1 MFQQRFNQGRIA
13 KAYLW
18 LHHCIL
24 KMDKREE
31 KRPWGGY
38 QIIDIGSSFKAKRI
52 WVKLGHRL
60 SYQKHLQRS
69 EHWVLIE
76 GKAKVTLDG
85 NEILLKAGQA
95 IDIPQ
100 GSAHRIE
107 NIGEN
112 PLSLIEIQMGKNLS
126 ENDVIRLEDDY
137 GRAGHPLK
145 GGSP

>member
-1 MFQQRFNQGRIA
+1 MFQQRFNQGRIV

-18 LHHCIL
+18 LYHRIL
-24 KMDKREE
+24 EKEKKEE

-38 QIIDIGSSFKAKRI
+38 RILETGPSFKAKRI
-52 WVKLGHRL
+52 WVEPGHRL

-69 EHWVLIE
+69 EHWVLIG

-85 NEILLKAGQA
+85 NEIFLKAGEA

-100 GSAHRIE
+100 DSAHRIE
-107 NIGEN
+107 NISEN
-112 PLSLIEIQMGKNLS
+112 LLSLIEIQMGQNLS

-137 GRAGHPLK
+137 GRTGHPLK
-145 GGSP
+145 GGIP